1 MIKKILKKYNSW
13 KLGKKLTIIFVLVS
27 ILPILFVQGLAFY
40 MNREKMTEKIDELM
54 VNNLT
59 QIAERVNLN
68 MEVYTNLIYQIYTDQ
83 VIIDCVQ
90 KISGEQDSGQRAVG
104 YNQIMNR
111 LKQYSDR
118 AASIRC
124 ISVVCPDG
132 SSVFYDFETDSS
144 VNTIWQGHE
153 DMRNTRPYQETLDK
167 PGMVVTDTMRFPE
180 ENTAYF
186 HISKRMFDFNNLEKG
201 SIATVI
207 MTISERALNEICKNP
222 GDMQDK
228 SINFI
233 VNKNRQVIS
242 YPDQEF
248 AGISMNPE
256 LETEEFV
263 KVSGYL
269 RERNTGINE
278 YEDSMTGWIFCNAYD
293 KDYMLKDISDTQ
305 RIFVLVAAAVLIFA
319 VFLIAYTVKS
329 LDTSVNSVVS
339 GIQEVQKGNLDIVVP
354 VRSSDEIGM
363 IADNF
368 NDMTVKVKELI
379 RQVGV
384 AKEKQ
389 KNAEIRALEAQ
400 INPHFLYNT
409 LDSIN
414 WLAIEKEE
422 YEISKMLRNL
432 GIILRYS
439 INKSNQMVTVR
450 EMCDWLEKYV
460 SLQEMRFDNVF
471 YYEGNVEPD
480 AYNVKVYKLLLQ
492 PFVENAIIHGFKGID
507 GGGILRVDIFM
518 TEDKKSLTIIIEDN
532 GKGMRQDMVKCFNRR
547 ETAIQDDGRSI
558 GLHNAFSRIH
568 MYYGEAASWNVS
580 SIPDMGT
587 VVTLR
592 LPVMEEEI
600 K

>member
-1 MIKKILKKYNSW
+1 MIKKILKKYNCW
-13 KLGKKLTIIFVLVS
+13 KLGKKLLVIFVLVS
-27 ILPILFVQGLAFY
+27 ILPILFVQGFAFY

-59 QIAERVNLN
+59 QIAERVDLN
-68 MEVYTNLIYQIYTDQ
+68 MEVYTNLIYQIYKDQ
-83 VIIDCVQ
+83 VIIDCIQ
-90 KISGEQDSGQRAVG
+90 KISRDQDSGEKAVG

-118 AASIRC
+118 ASSIRC

-144 VNTIWQGHE
+144 VNTIWQGNE
-153 DMRNTRPYQETLDK
+153 DMRNTLPYQEAVDK

-180 ENTAYF
+180 ESTAYF

-242 YPDQEF
+242 YPDKEF
-248 AGISMNPE
+248 AGISINPK
-256 LETEEFV
+256 LKTEEFV

-305 RIFVLVAAAVLIFA
+305 RILVFASAAVLIFA

-329 LDTSVNSVVS
+329 LDASVNSVVS
-339 GIQEVQKGNLDIVVP
+339 GIQEVQKGNLNVVVP
-354 VRSSDEIGM
+354 VRSSDEIGV

-368 NDMTVKVKELI
+368 NSMTVKVKELI
-379 RQVGV
+379 CQVGA

-439 INKSNQMVTVR
+439 INKSNQMVTVQ

-471 YYEGNVEPD
+471 SYEGNVESD
-480 AYNVKVYKLLLQ
+480 AYGVKVYKLLLQ
-492 PFVENAIIHGFKGID
+492 PFVENAIIHGFKEID

-518 TEDKKSLTIIIEDN
+518 TEDKKGITIIIEDN
-532 GKGMRQDMVKCFNRR
+532 GKGMMPDMVKCFNNR
-547 ETAIQDDGRSI
+547 ETAIQDDGCSI
-558 GLHNAFSRIH
+558 GLHNAFSRMN
-568 MYYGEAASWNVS
+568 MYYGEAATWNVS

-592 LPVMEEEI
+592 LPVLEEE
-600 K
+600 